1 MKKIVF
7 SLVAAILM
15 FGCATPVEK
24 EIITKRVFYPPLPEN
39 PKLQYLT
46 HISDENDIG
55 VARGSFDEF
64 LFGKKRALKYIST
77 PYGITASKGKIYVT
91 DREWNSIIIV
101 DLEQR
106 KLDNIETKGMG
117 VLRQP
122 AGIAISKDNFKYV
135 ADFGRKQIV
144 VFDSENNYVRAY
156 GQKDQ
161 FIKPTDV
168 AVHENKLYVSDFGLN
183 QVIVV
188 DKKSGNTV
196 QTIGEGGDD
205 EGQFIKPTH
214 VTLGIYDDIY
224 VNDAFN
230 FRIQMFDSFG
240 AYVKKFGF
248 HSDSFGGLA
257 RPKDI
262 AVDRDGRLYVVD
274 AAFENV
280 QIFDDETLRLLTFFG
295 GYGEEDGN
303 MTLPSGIHIDY
314 ENLEYFK
321 KYADKD
327 FQIQYLIY
335 VTNIIGD
342 RKINVYGFGDWTG
355 ESLPADEEPR

>member
-1 MKKIVF
+1 MKNIIISVI
-7 SLVAAILM
+7 AAILM
-15 FGCATPVEK
+15 FGCATSEK
-24 EIITKRVFYPPLPEN
+24 EIITKRVFYPPLPEI

-55 VARGSFDEF
+55 IARGSFDEF
-64 LFGKKRALKYIST
+64 LFGKKQALKYIST
-77 PYGITASKGKIYVT
+77 PYGIAASKGKIYVT
-91 DREWNSIIIV
+91 DREWNSVIIV

-106 KLDNIETKGMG
+106 KLDFIEAKGMG

-122 AGIAISKDNFKYV
+122 AGIAVSKDNFKYI

-144 VFDSENNYVRAY
+144 VFDNNNKYVRAY
-156 GQKDQ
+156 GDKDQ

-183 QVIVV
+183 QIIVV
-188 DKKSGNTV
+188 DKKSGNTI
-196 QTIGEGGDD
+196 QTIGEAGSDD
-205 EGQFIKPTH
+205 GQFIKPTH
-214 VTLGIYDDIY
+214 VTLGTYDDIY

-248 HSDSFGGLA
+248 HGDSFGGLA

-262 AVDRDGRLYVVD
+262 AIDKDGRVYIVD

-280 QIFDDETLRLLTFFG
+280 QIFDDETTRLLTFFG
-295 GYGEEDGN
+295 GYGDEGGN
-303 MTLPSGIHIDY
+303 MKLPSGIYIDY
-314 ENLEYFK
+314 ENIDYFK

-335 VTNIIGD
+335 VTNLIGD

-355 ESLPADEEPR
+355 ESLPAAE